1 MSMFI
6 RFTPLAICIAA
17 SIAAAQ
23 SPIRIREL
31 GPAEV
36 ASSETLGFVNGVR
49 ELSDGRVVVNDAGR
63 RRLLA
68 FDKSLATAA
77 VFADTSSG
85 KKTQYGP
92 RSTGIIPYGGD
103 STLLI
108 DGVGRA
114 FLVLDPSGSVARVM
128 SAPRPNDLG
137 GMMGAGI
144 GAVSIDRA
152 GRLIYRTVIM
162 PAFRAPIA
170 GKPYAPPVMPDS
182 APLLRVDF
190 DTRVADTIAWL
201 RVAHIK
207 VNTIALPNGGVTLTP
222 VFSPISTIDDW
233 TALPDGSVA
242 IIRGS
247 DYHLDWIGA
256 DNKRWSTPKIP
267 FDWKRLSDDDKA
279 TLIDSARKALERQAK
294 NSSAPAG
301 VGTPGP
307 SGHGGASIP
316 AGHSMTIMPVGGDD
330 GAPPP
335 QSANKGP
342 SLPQV
347 AELVEPTDLPDYYP
361 PILQTGEVKADLD
374 GNVWILPSTSAQAGR
389 GLVYDVVNRRGEL
402 VERVRLQPGRILEG
416 FGANGAVYLTWYA
429 AGGARLE
436 RTRLHR

>member
-1 MSMFI
+1 MSIFI
-6 RFTPLAICIAA
+6 RLTPVAISLGATIAV
-17 SIAAAQ
+17 AQ
-23 SPIRIREL
+23 SPVRIREL
-31 GPAEV
+31 GPAEA
-36 ASSETLGFVNGVR
+36 ASTETLGFVNGVR

-63 RRLLA
+63 RRVLA
-68 FDKSLATAA
+68 FDKSLATA
-77 VFADTSSG
+77 VVLADTSSG
-85 KKTQYGP
+85 RKVQYGP
-92 RSTGIIPYGGD
+92 RATSIIPYGGD

-108 DGVGRA
+108 DVVGRS
-114 FLVLDPSGSVARVM
+114 FLVLDPNGSVARVM

-137 GMMGAGI
+137 GMMGTGM
-144 GAVSIDRA
+144 GAASIDKA
-152 GRLIYRTVIM
+152 GRLIYRTMIM
-162 PAFRAPIA
+162 PAFKAPIA

-201 RVAHIK
+201 RVPHIK

-242 IIRGS
+242 IVRGF
-247 DYHLDWIGA
+247 DYHIDWISA
-256 DNKRWSTPKIP
+256 DNKQSSTPKLP
-267 FDWKRLSDDDKA
+267 FDWKRLSDDDKVA
-279 TLIDSARKALERQAK
+279 LIDSARKALERQTK
-294 NSSAPAG
+294 NSPAPGGAG
-301 VGTPGP
+301 VPGP

-335 QSANKGP
+335 RSANKGP

-347 AELVEPTDLPDYYP
+347 AELVEPSDLPDYYP
-361 PILQTGEVKADLD
+361 PILQAGEVKADLD
-374 GNVWILPSTSAQAGR
+374 GNVWILPSTSAESGR

-416 FGANGAVYLTWYA
+416 FGANGAVYLTSYA
-429 AGGARLE
+429 PGGAHIE
-436 RTRLHR
+436 RARLHR